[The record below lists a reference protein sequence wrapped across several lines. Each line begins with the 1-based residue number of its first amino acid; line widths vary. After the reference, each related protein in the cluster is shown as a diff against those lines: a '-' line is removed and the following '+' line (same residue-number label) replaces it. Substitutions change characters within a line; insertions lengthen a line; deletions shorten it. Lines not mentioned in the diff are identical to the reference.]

1 MDKHRLIVD
10 SVVVRFGEKTVLSGG
25 YITSETG
32 MVTGLLGRNG
42 AGKSCMFRALMGGLR
57 VENVMVSIDEK
68 PVNRQVIGR
77 SIKYLPQG
85 RLIPDGMTLHRAF
98 DLYGVNYWTFVNR
111 FPKYS
116 RHYDSPVYELSG
128 GQARLAELYMV
139 LHSDAP
145 FYILDEPFSQ
155 VDPVSIEAVQ
165 AIIRERAKDH
175 GIIITD
181 HNYPAI
187 STVADNLFVIADGYT
202 NQVHSREDLVRHGY
216 LRAEGHFI
224 RTGRGETKNY

>member
-1 MDKHRLIVD
+1 MDKHQLIVD

-32 MVTGLLGRNG
+32 KVTGLLGRNG

-68 PVNRQVIGR
+68 PVNRQIIGH

-85 RLIPDGMTLHRAF
+85 RLLPENLKLHRAF
-98 DLYGVNYWTFVNR
+98 ELYGINYWGFVSR

-116 RHYDSPVYELSG
+116 RFHDSAIWELSG
-128 GQARLAELYMV
+128 GEARLAELCLV
-139 LHSDAP
+139 LLSEAP

-155 VDPVSIEAVQ
+155 IDPVNIEAVQ
-165 AIIRERAKDH
+165 QLIREKAKDH

-181 HNYPAI
+181 HNYDAI
-187 STVADNLFVIADGYT
+187 SSVADNLFVIADGYT
-202 NQVHSREDLVRHGY
+202 APVHSREDLVRYGY
-216 LRAEGHFI
+216 LR
-224 RTGRGETKNY
+224 

>member
-1 MDKHRLIVD
+1 MDRHKLIVD

-57 VENVMVSIDEK
+57 VENVMVSIDGT

-85 RLIPDGMTLHRAF
+85 RLLPESIKLHRAF
-98 DLYGVNYWTFVNR
+98 ELYGVNYWHFVNR

-116 RHYDSPVYELSG
+116 RFHDSAIWELSG
-128 GQARLAELYMV
+128 GEARLAELCLV
-139 LHSDAP
+139 LLSEAP

-155 VDPVSIEAVQ
+155 IDPVNIEAVGEL
-165 AIIRERAKDH
+165 IRERSKDH
-175 GIIITD
+175 GIIVTD
-181 HNYPAI
+181 HNYDAI
-187 STVADNLFVIADGYT
+187 SSVADNLFVIADGYT
-202 NQVHSREDLVRHGY
+202 APVQSREDLVRHGY
-216 LRAEGHFI
+216 LR
-224 RTGRGETKNY
+224 

>member
-1 MDKHRLIVD
+1 MEKHKLIVD

-42 AGKSCMFRALMGGLR
+42 AGKSCMFRALMGGLK

-68 PVNRQVIGR
+68 PIDRQIIGR
-77 SIKYLPQG
+77 YIKYLPQG
-85 RLIPDGMTLHRAF
+85 RLIPDGMKLRRAF
-98 DLYGVNYWTFVNR
+98 DLYGVNYWRFVNL
-111 FPKYS
+111 FPKYTRYHNS
-116 RHYDSPVYELSG
+116 STWELSG
-128 GQARLAELYMV
+128 GEARLAELYLV
-139 LHSDAP
+139 LMSEAP

-165 AIIRERAKDH
+165 KLIRERAKDH

-181 HNYPAI
+181 HNYDAI
-187 STVADNLFVIADGYT
+187 SSVADNLFVIADGYT
-202 NQVHSREDLVRHGY
+202 NPVHSRADLVRHGY
-216 LRAEGHFI
+216 LR
-224 RTGRGETKNY
+224 

>member
-10 SVVVRFGEKTVLSGG
+10 SVVVRFGQKTVLSGG

-32 MVTGLLGRNG
+32 TVTGLLGRNG

-68 PVNRQVIGR
+68 PVDRQIIGH

-85 RLIPDGMTLHRAF
+85 RLIPEGMKLHRAF
-98 DLYGVNYWTFVNR
+98 DLYGVNYWTFVNL
-111 FPKYS
+111 FPKFS

-128 GQARLAELYMV
+128 GEARLAELYLI

-145 FYILDEPFSQ
+145 FYILDEPFTQ
-155 VDPVSIEAVQ
+155 VDPVNIEDVKVM
-165 AIIRERAKDH
+165 IRERAKDH

-181 HNYPAI
+181 HNYDAI
-187 STVADNLFVIADGYT
+187 SKVADNLFVIADGYT
-202 NQVHSREDLVRHGY
+202 NPVRSREDLVRHGY
-216 LRAEGHFI
+216 LRAEG
-224 RTGRGETKNY
+224 

>member
-10 SVVVRFGEKTVLSGG
+10 SVVVRFGDKTVLSGG

-32 MVTGLLGRNG
+32 LVTGLLGRNG

-57 VENVMVSIDEK
+57 VENVMVSMDEK
-68 PVNRQVIGR
+68 PVDRQVIGH

-85 RLIPDGMTLHRAF
+85 RLLPESISLHRAF
-98 DLYGVNYWTFVNR
+98 ELYGVNYWSFVNR

-116 RHYDSPVYELSG
+116 RFCDSHIWELSG
-128 GQARLAELYMV
+128 GEARLVELYLV
-139 LHSDAP
+139 LLCEAP

-155 VDPVSIEAVQ
+155 IDPVSIEAVQ
-165 AIIRERAKDH
+165 ELIRERRKDH
-175 GIIITD
+175 GIIVTD
-181 HNYPAI
+181 HNYEAI
-187 STVADNLFVIADGYT
+187 SSVADNLFVIADGYT

-216 LRAEGHFI
+216 LR
-224 RTGRGETKNY
+224 

>member
-10 SVVVRFGEKTVLSGG
+10 SVVVRFGQKTVLSGG

-32 MVTGLLGRNG
+32 TVTGLLGRNG

-68 PVNRQVIGR
+68 PVGRQIIGHA
-77 SIKYLPQG
+77 IKYLPQG
-85 RLIPDGMTLHRAF
+85 RLIPEGMKLLRAF

-111 FPKYS
+111 FPKFS

-128 GQARLAELYMV
+128 GEARLAELYLI
-139 LHSDAP
+139 LHSDAL
-145 FYILDEPFSQ
+145 FYILDEPFTQ
-155 VDPVSIEAVQ
+155 VDPVNIEDVKVM
-165 AIIRERAKDH
+165 IRERAKDH

-181 HNYPAI
+181 HNYDAI
-187 STVADNLFVIADGYT
+187 SKVADNLFVIADGYT
-202 NQVHSREDLVRHGY
+202 NPVISQEDLVRHGY
-216 LRAEGHFI
+216 LRAD
-224 RTGRGETKNY
+224 